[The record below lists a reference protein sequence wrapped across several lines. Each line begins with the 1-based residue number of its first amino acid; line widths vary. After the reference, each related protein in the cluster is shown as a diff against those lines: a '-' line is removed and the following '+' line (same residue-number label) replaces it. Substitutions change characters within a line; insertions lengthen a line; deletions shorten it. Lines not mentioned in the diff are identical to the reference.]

1 MALAWIKSRNQEFKT
16 FIENRVMEIRKN
28 TLIENWHYCKT
39 KENRSDLITCK
50 QIIALNNNKV

>member
-28 TLIENWHYCKT
+28 TLLENWHYRKT
-39 KENRSDLITCK
+39 KENRSDLITRK
-50 QIIALNNNKV
+50 QIIALNNNKL